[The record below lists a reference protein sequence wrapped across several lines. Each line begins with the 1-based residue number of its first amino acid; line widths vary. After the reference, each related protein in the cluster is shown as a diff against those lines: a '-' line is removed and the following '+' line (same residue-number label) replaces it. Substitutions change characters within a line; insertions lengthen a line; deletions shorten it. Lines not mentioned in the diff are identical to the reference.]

1 MSYKRKRSSSKRP
14 TPKQIR
20 FANLYV
26 SKYLSGQA
34 TLEQISIEAGYKA
47 NNAYEIK
54 ECETV
59 KQLIYRK
66 GIEEML
72 SGGSGRRW
80 LTEQN
85 INLFEKNERNIETV
99 KIDDN
104 GEEKIEYNPRAA
116 ANAAGNLKAL
126 SKLMGCDS
134 PAKHDQI
141 VKFDLGGVTKEELEE
156 WIAP

>member
-59 KQLIYRK
+59 KQLYIEK
-66 GIEEML
+66 GLKKCCPEGAED
-72 SGGSGRRW
+72 GG
-80 LTEQN
+80 
-85 INLFEKNERNIETV
+85 
-99 KIDDN
+99 
-104 GEEKIEYNPRAA
+104 
-116 ANAAGNLKAL
+116 
-126 SKLMGCDS
+126 
-134 PAKHDQI
+134 
-141 VKFDLGGVTKEELEE
+141 
-156 WIAP
+156 